1 VCEGVSENREREVE
15 EWRGGGEGGGTSG
28 GVEE

>member
-1 VCEGVSENREREVE
+1 MCEGVSENREGEVE
-15 EWRGGGEGGGTSG
+15 EWRGGGGGGGTSG